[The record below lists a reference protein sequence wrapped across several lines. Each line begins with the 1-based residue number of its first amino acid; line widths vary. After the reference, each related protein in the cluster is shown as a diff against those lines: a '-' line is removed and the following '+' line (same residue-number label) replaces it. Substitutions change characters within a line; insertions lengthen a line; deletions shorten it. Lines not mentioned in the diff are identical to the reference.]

1 MIADRGAQCIQ
12 HPQFLR
18 RAGQPRRTRVDPAVG
33 KVWFVGAGPGAADLI
48 TVRGTR
54 LLAQAGAILYTGS
67 LVADTALQWAPAGC
81 EVADSKSMD
90 LAQVTDW
97 LLSRAARHDTV
108 VRLQTGDPTLY
119 GVLAELA
126 RPLDAAGVEVGIVP
140 GVSSAMASAAAAGE
154 CLTLPEVTQ
163 TVIFTRFAGRTPMP
177 AGEALAD
184 LAAHH
189 CTLCIFLSIER
200 IDAVAD
206 TLTTAGWAAD
216 APVVVVHKATWPG
229 EERVLRGTLADIAGR
244 CRAAGIVRQ
253 AMILVSPA
261 LGARA
266 QSGGAT
272 SKLYDAGFERRFR
285 GKGVRDA

>member
-1 MIADRGAQCIQ
+1 M
-12 HPQFLR
+12 
-18 RAGQPRRTRVDPAVG
+18 G
-33 KVWFVGAGPGAADLI
+33 KVWFVGAGPGAPDLI

-54 LLAQAGAILYTGS
+54 LLAEAGAILYTGS
-67 LVADTALQWAPAGC
+67 LVAETALQWAAAGC
-81 EVADSKSMD
+81 EIADSKSMD
-90 LAQVTDW
+90 LAQVTEW
-97 LLSRAARHDTV
+97 LLTRAERHQTV

-126 RPLDAAGVEVGIVP
+126 RPLDAVGIEVGIVP

-163 TVIFTRFAGRTPMP
+163 TVIFTRLAGRTPMP
-177 AGEALAD
+177 PGEALAD
-184 LAAHH
+184 LAQHH

-206 TLTTAGWAAD
+206 SLVAAGWAPD

-229 EERVLRGTLADIAGR
+229 EELVLRGTLTDIAER
-244 CRAAGIVRQ
+244 CRDARIVRQ
-253 AMILVSPA
+253 ALILVSPA

-266 QSGGAT
+266 QPGGAT
-272 SKLYDAGFERRFR
+272 SKLYDAGFARRFR
-285 GKGVRDA
+285 GKGRLGSNE

>member
-1 MIADRGAQCIQ
+1 M
-12 HPQFLR
+12 
-18 RAGQPRRTRVDPAVG
+18 G
-33 KVWFVGAGPGAADLI
+33 KVWFVGAGPGAPDLI

-54 LLAQAGAILYTGS
+54 LLAEADAILYTGS
-67 LVADTALQWAPAGC
+67 LVADTALQWASDGC

-97 LLSRAARHDTV
+97 LLTRATKHASV

-126 RPLDAAGVEVGIVP
+126 RPLDAAGIEVGIVP
-140 GVSSAMASAAAAGE
+140 GVSSAMAAAAAAGE

-177 AGEALAD
+177 AGESFAELAR
-184 LAAHH
+184 HR

-200 IDAVAD
+200 IAAVAEA
-206 TLTTAGWAAD
+206 LVGAGWATD

-229 EERVLRGTLADIAGR
+229 EELVLRGRLDDIAGR
-244 CRAAGIVRQ
+244 CQDAGIVRQ

-261 LGARA
+261 LGARQLA
-266 QSGGAT
+266 DGAT
-272 SKLYDAGFERRFR
+272 SKLYDATFERRFR
-285 GKGVRDA
+285 GKEPGA

>member
-1 MIADRGAQCIQ
+1 M
-12 HPQFLR
+12 
-18 RAGQPRRTRVDPAVG
+18 G
-33 KVWFVGAGPGAADLI
+33 KVWFVGAGPGAPDLI

-54 LLAQAGAILYTGS
+54 LLAEAGAILYTGS
-67 LVADTALQWAPAGC
+67 LVAETVLQWACEGC
-81 EVADSKSMD
+81 EIADSKSMD

-97 LLSRAARHDTV
+97 LLSRAARHETV

-126 RPLDAAGVEVGIVP
+126 RPLDAAGIEVGIVP

-163 TVIFTRFAGRTPMP
+163 TVIFTRLAGRTPMP

-184 LAAHH
+184 LAEHH

-200 IDAVAD
+200 IEAVAE
-206 TLTTAGWAAD
+206 TLMGAGWAPD

-229 EERVLRGTLADIAGR
+229 EELVLRATLADIASR
-244 CRAAGIVRQ
+244 CRETGIVRQ
-253 AMILVSPA
+253 ALILVSPA
-261 LGARA
+261 LGARKLA
-266 QSGGAT
+266 DGAT
-272 SKLYDAGFERRFR
+272 SKLYDATFERRFR
-285 GKGVRDA
+285 GKGAGARG